1 MRFRKIAAALLTL
14 ALGFCLCQ
22 PAAFA
27 ATAADQHT
35 QLQELPVSI
44 QSTGETPLPKETL
57 TVELEA
63 VDNAPLP
70 EVTTLEITDGETG
83 SFGPI
88 SYTKPGYYVY
98 TVRQRAG
105 VNTRGTYDETVY
117 YLRVSVVWDNDKLV
131 ARMAV
136 HTQPDLM
143 DEKVSSITFN
153 NSYKAIETP
162 YYPDPYDPDP
172 VTPPTP
178 STPENPAPADA
189 RPTVTETTTPSAPE
203 PTAPASVVADA
214 RPAEGPKLIQTGQLN
229 WPQSSA
235 WWDAPQRVP
244 PATRIFYARSE
255 TGGGRQ
261 HTKPPSDSLREPAPT
276 SRSKTT
282 HLPMTTQDRGR
293 SPWHPLRSSPHACPR
308 P

>member
-35 QLQELPVSI
+35 RLQELPVSI

-63 VDNAPLP
+63 VDNAPMP

-88 SYTKPGYYVY
+88 EYNKPGYYVY

-136 HTQPDLM
+136 HTQADLM

-178 STPENPAPADA
+178 ATPATPPTAATPATPPTPATPENPAPADA

-229 WPQSSA
+229 WP
-235 WWDAPQRVP
+235 VP
-244 PATRIFYARSE
+244 VLTASGLVLVAVGAYLME
-255 TGGGRQ
+255 
-261 HTKPPSDSLREPAPT
+261 
-276 SRSKTT
+276 RSKK
-282 HLPMTTQDRGR
+282 REKN
-293 SPWHPLRSSPHACPR
+293 A
-308 P
+308 

>member
-88 SYTKPGYYVY
+88 NYTKPGYYVY

-136 HTQPDLM
+136 HTQADLM

-178 STPENPAPADA
+178 STPENPAPA
-189 RPTVTETTTPSAPE
+189 
-203 PTAPASVVADA
+203 SVVADA

-229 WPQSSA
+229 WPIPVLTASGLVLVA
-235 WWDAPQRVP
+235 VGA
-244 PATRIFYARSE
+244 YLME
-255 TGGGRQ
+255 
-261 HTKPPSDSLREPAPT
+261 
-276 SRSKTT
+276 RSKK
-282 HLPMTTQDRGR
+282 REKN
-293 SPWHPLRSSPHACPR
+293 A
-308 P
+308 

>member
-1 MRFRKIAAALLTL
+1 MRFRKIAAVLLTL

-88 SYTKPGYYVY
+88 NYTKPGYYVY

-136 HTQPDLM
+136 HTQADLM

-178 STPENPAPADA
+178 STPENPAPA
-189 RPTVTETTTPSAPE
+189 
-203 PTAPASVVADA
+203 SVVADA

-229 WPQSSA
+229 WPIPVLTASGLVLVA
-235 WWDAPQRVP
+235 VGA
-244 PATRIFYARSE
+244 YLME
-255 TGGGRQ
+255 
-261 HTKPPSDSLREPAPT
+261 
-276 SRSKTT
+276 RSKK
-282 HLPMTTQDRGR
+282 REKN
-293 SPWHPLRSSPHACPR
+293 A
-308 P
+308 

>member
-27 ATAADQHT
+27 ATATAADQHT

-70 EVTTLEITDGETG
+70 KVTTLEITDGETG

-88 SYTKPGYYVY
+88 EYTKPGYYVY

-136 HTQPDLM
+136 HTQADLM

-172 VTPPTP
+172 ITPPTP
-178 STPENPAPADA
+178 ATPENPAPADA

-229 WPQSSA
+229 WP
-235 WWDAPQRVP
+235 VP
-244 PATRIFYARSE
+244 VLTASGLVLVAVGAYLME
-255 TGGGRQ
+255 
-261 HTKPPSDSLREPAPT
+261 
-276 SRSKTT
+276 RSKK
-282 HLPMTTQDRGR
+282 REKN
-293 SPWHPLRSSPHACPR
+293 A
-308 P
+308 

>member
-136 HTQPDLM
+136 HTQADLM

-162 YYPDPYDPDP
+162 YYPDPYD
-172 VTPPTP
+172 
-178 STPENPAPADA
+178 
-189 RPTVTETTTPSAPE
+189 RPTVTETTTPRAPE

-229 WPQSSA
+229 WPIPVLTASGLVLVA
-235 WWDAPQRVP
+235 VGA
-244 PATRIFYARSE
+244 YLME
-255 TGGGRQ
+255 
-261 HTKPPSDSLREPAPT
+261 
-276 SRSKTT
+276 RSKK
-282 HLPMTTQDRGR
+282 REKN
-293 SPWHPLRSSPHACPR
+293 A
-308 P
+308 

>member
-136 HTQPDLM
+136 HTQADLM

-178 STPENPAPADA
+178 STPENPAAHRHLAAGNGQPVRDAEFPFRPRRRNRRGKEPHPSGRHPFRPSRQFPAA
-189 RPTVTETTTPSAPE
+189 CP
-203 PTAPASVVADA
+203 
-214 RPAEGPKLIQTGQLN
+214 PAERTAVAFRHGISERHPFRRASRILAGDLGHVHATGQ
-229 WPQSSA
+229 
-235 WWDAPQRVP
+235 
-244 PATRIFYARSE
+244 
-255 TGGGRQ
+255 
-261 HTKPPSDSLREPAPT
+261 
-276 SRSKTT
+276 
-282 HLPMTTQDRGR
+282 
-293 SPWHPLRSSPHACPR
+293 HAAALMKG
-308 P
+308 

>member
-70 EVTTLEITDGETG
+70 QVTTLEITDGETG

-88 SYTKPGYYVY
+88 DYTKPGYYVY

-105 VNTRGTYDETVY
+105 VNTPRH
-117 YLRVSVVWDNDKLV
+117 LR
-131 ARMAV
+131 
-136 HTQPDLM
+136 
-143 DEKVSSITFN
+143 
-153 NSYKAIETP
+153 
-162 YYPDPYDPDP
+162 
-172 VTPPTP
+172 
-178 STPENPAPADA
+178 
-189 RPTVTETTTPSAPE
+189 
-203 PTAPASVVADA
+203 
-214 RPAEGPKLIQTGQLN
+214 
-229 WPQSSA
+229 
-235 WWDAPQRVP
+235 
-244 PATRIFYARSE
+244 
-255 TGGGRQ
+255 
-261 HTKPPSDSLREPAPT
+261 
-276 SRSKTT
+276 
-282 HLPMTTQDRGR
+282 
-293 SPWHPLRSSPHACPR
+293 
-308 P
+308 

>member
-88 SYTKPGYYVY
+88 NYTKPGYYVY

-214 RPAEGPKLIQTGQLN
+214 AGRRSQTDPDRSAELAHPCSDGK
-229 WPQSSA
+229 
-235 WWDAPQRVP
+235 
-244 PATRIFYARSE
+244 RS
-255 TGGGRQ
+255 GAGGRGC
-261 HTKPPSDSLREPAPT
+261 
-276 SRSKTT
+276 
-282 HLPMTTQDRGR
+282 LPDGAQQET
-293 SPWHPLRSSPHACPR
+293 
-308 P
+308 

>member
-131 ARMAV
+131 ARDGRA
-136 HTQPDLM
+136 HTGRPDGRKGEQHHLQQQLQGHR
-143 DEKVSSITFN
+143 
-153 NSYKAIETP
+153 
-162 YYPDPYDPDP
+162 DP
-172 VTPPTP
+172 VLP
-178 STPENPAPADA
+178 
-189 RPTVTETTTPSAPE
+189 
-203 PTAPASVVADA
+203 
-214 RPAEGPKLIQTGQLN
+214 GP
-229 WPQSSA
+229 
-235 WWDAPQRVP
+235 V
-244 PATRIFYARSE
+244 
-255 TGGGRQ
+255 
-261 HTKPPSDSLREPAPT
+261 
-276 SRSKTT
+276 
-282 HLPMTTQDRGR
+282 
-293 SPWHPLRSSPHACPR
+293 
-308 P
+308 

>member
-88 SYTKPGYYVY
+88 DYTKPGYYVY

-105 VNTRGTYDETVY
+105 VNAPR
-117 YLRVSVVWDNDKLV
+117 YLR
-131 ARMAV
+131 
-136 HTQPDLM
+136 
-143 DEKVSSITFN
+143 
-153 NSYKAIETP
+153 
-162 YYPDPYDPDP
+162 
-172 VTPPTP
+172 
-178 STPENPAPADA
+178 
-189 RPTVTETTTPSAPE
+189 
-203 PTAPASVVADA
+203 
-214 RPAEGPKLIQTGQLN
+214 
-229 WPQSSA
+229 
-235 WWDAPQRVP
+235 
-244 PATRIFYARSE
+244 
-255 TGGGRQ
+255 
-261 HTKPPSDSLREPAPT
+261 
-276 SRSKTT
+276 
-282 HLPMTTQDRGR
+282 
-293 SPWHPLRSSPHACPR
+293 
-308 P
+308 

>member
-57 TVELEA
+57 TVELAA

-88 SYTKPGYYVY
+88 NYTKPGYYVY

-136 HTQPDLM
+136 HTQADLM

-178 STPENPAPADA
+178 STPENPAPA
-189 RPTVTETTTPSAPE
+189 
-203 PTAPASVVADA
+203 SVVADA

-229 WPQSSA
+229 WPIPVLTASGLVLVA
-235 WWDAPQRVP
+235 VGA
-244 PATRIFYARSE
+244 YLME
-255 TGGGRQ
+255 
-261 HTKPPSDSLREPAPT
+261 
-276 SRSKTT
+276 RSKK
-282 HLPMTTQDRGR
+282 REKN
-293 SPWHPLRSSPHACPR
+293 A
-308 P
+308 

>member
-63 VDNAPLP
+63 VDDAPLP
-70 EVTTLEITDGETG
+70 QVTTLEITDGETG

-88 SYTKPGYYVY
+88 DYTKPGYYVY

-136 HTQPDLM
+136 HTQADLM

-178 STPENPAPADA
+178 STPENPAPA
-189 RPTVTETTTPSAPE
+189 
-203 PTAPASVVADA
+203 SVVADA

-229 WPQSSA
+229 WPIPVLTASGLVLVA
-235 WWDAPQRVP
+235 VGA
-244 PATRIFYARSE
+244 YLME
-255 TGGGRQ
+255 
-261 HTKPPSDSLREPAPT
+261 
-276 SRSKTT
+276 RSKK
-282 HLPMTTQDRGR
+282 REKN
-293 SPWHPLRSSPHACPR
+293 A
-308 P
+308 